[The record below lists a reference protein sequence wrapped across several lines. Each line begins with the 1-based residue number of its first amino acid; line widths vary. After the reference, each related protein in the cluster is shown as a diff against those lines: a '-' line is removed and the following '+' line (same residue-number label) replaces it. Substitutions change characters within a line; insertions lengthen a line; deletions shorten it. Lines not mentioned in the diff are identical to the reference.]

1 MCNKKVN
8 EETSVEHTFGKMI
21 KRDAGNVSFSKRVA
35 DKTNMGTAF
44 PGQKMKHFVQEK
56 K

>member
-1 MCNKKVN
+1 MCNKNVN
-8 EETSVEHTFGKMI
+8 EETSVEHNFGKMI

-35 DKTNMGTAF
+35 DKRNMGTAF
-44 PGQKMKHFVQEK
+44 PGQKTKQSIQEK

>member
-8 EETSVEHTFGKMI
+8 EETSVEHNFGKTV
-21 KRDAGNVSFSKRVA
+21 KRDAGNVSFSNRVA

-44 PGQKMKHFVQEK
+44 PGQKTKHSIQEK